1 MSKTWIFGDLWIV
14 MRGFKNPH
22 ENREFVTDITKRIIH
37 VISFWTRQL
46 SNFVFFHVNIKGDN
60 YVVALISYVNTIR

>member
-1 MSKTWIFGDLWIV
+1 MSKTRIFGDLWIV

-37 VISFWTRQL
+37 VISFWTP
-46 SNFVFFHVNIKGDN
+46 IK
-60 YVVALISYVNTIR
+60 